1 MGIPAVTILI
11 DTYNHER
18 FIEEA
23 IVSVLEQDFPA
34 AQMEILVV
42 DDGSTDRTPEI
53 VRKFAPRVR
62 YLQKKNGGQAS
73 AFNFGIPQ
81 AQGEIVAFLDGDDW
95 WARNKVHL
103 VVEAFEEYPHSGTVG
118 HGVIQVDGD
127 TNHSTALAPGTIGYF
142 DLASDKGAQTFRDF
156 MAFLGTS
163 RVSIRKRVLN
173 KVLPLPN
180 ALVIEADEFM
190 SAMAV
195 AHAGAVLLAEPLT
208 FYRLHDANLFQFR
221 TTDRVR
227 TRRKLEVLNCLAAD
241 LPPQL
246 TRLGI
251 SPSAISI
258 IVDPIRI
265 STSRMKLMLDGG
277 TPWETYLVEQA
288 DLRGAYG
295 HVPMGYRLYKQITLL
310 LALILPP
317 RFYYQLKG
325 LYAGNDLRRFR
336 SWLGEP
342 KPRARVRETLLA
354 PGGSSDGEK

>member
-1 MGIPAVTILI
+1 MKPAVTVLI

-18 FIEEA
+18 FIEDA
-23 IVSVLEQDFPA
+23 IVSVLDQDFPA

-42 DDGSTDRTPEI
+42 DDGSSDLTPEI

-62 YLQKKNGGQAS
+62 YLRKENGGQAS

-81 AQGEIVAFLDGDDW
+81 AQGEIVALLDGDDW

-103 VVEAFEEYPHSGTVG
+103 VVEAFEDYPHVGTVG
-118 HGVIQVDGD
+118 HGIIEVDSD
-127 TNHSTALAPGTIGYF
+127 ANRSRALGPETIGYF
-142 DLASDKGAQTFRDF
+142 DLASDKGAHTFRGF

-163 RVSIRKRVLN
+163 RVSFRKSVLT
-173 KVLPLPN
+173 KVLPVPE
-180 ALVIEADEFM
+180 ALVVEADEFL

-195 AHAGAVLLAEPLT
+195 GCGGAVLLAEPLT

-221 TTDRVR
+221 ATDPIR

-241 LPPQL
+241 LAPQL
-246 TRLGI
+246 ARLGV
-251 SPSAISI
+251 SQSAISI

-265 STSRMKLMLDGG
+265 STSRMKLMLDSG
-277 TPWETYLVEQA
+277 TPLETYLVEQA
-288 DLRGAYG
+288 DLRVAYG
-295 HVPMGYRLYKQITLL
+295 HMSMGYWLYKQITLL

-317 RFYYQLKG
+317 RFYYQLKA
-325 LYAGNDLRRFR
+325 LYAANDLRRFR

-342 KPRARVRETLLA
+342 KLRARVRETVWA
-354 PGGSSDGEK
+354 PGGPLDREK